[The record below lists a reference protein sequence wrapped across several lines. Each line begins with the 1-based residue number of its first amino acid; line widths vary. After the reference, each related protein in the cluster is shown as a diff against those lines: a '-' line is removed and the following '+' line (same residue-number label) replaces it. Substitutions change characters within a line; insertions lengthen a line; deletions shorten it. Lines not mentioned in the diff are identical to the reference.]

1 MPRHSLKTNKISYQ
15 GEIGDKKFVPMY
27 NSMLTNKNFISLSPL
42 AKSIYIYMR
51 LYSNGK
57 MELDFPQRIYKNIC
71 SNGGFI
77 KARNELVEKGFIT
90 YQYYESNQETTTG
103 NYNTKKIKYK
113 FSDEWLSITSEK
125 VKRKK
130 KKKSL
135 NNLKKNKLNK

>member
-1 MPRHSLKTNKISYQ
+1 
-15 GEIGDKKFVPMY
+15 
-27 NSMLTNKNFISLSPL
+27 
-42 AKSIYIYMR
+42 MR

-125 VKRKK
+125 VKRKMNE
-130 KKKSL
+130 KSL